1 MCNHFHLQ
9 ASFRCSINSHTHI
22 HKHPHTQG
30 MYLLQIWALQGA
42 ATLLHS
48 RLMKSRK
55 RLPCD
60 VLNTFHTH
68 CSLAHD
74 VTGGNTDSGHKM
86 AAPTPVFETFF
97 FKGGGEEKLK
107 WRIAVH
113 AFFIPFLLIQPV
125 MFLQLSSPLKNR
137 CRQYLAPREHMA
149 HVTSP
154 CAPNCSSMDVTKS
167 VKILTPMSLF

>member
-1 MCNHFHLQ
+1 MMWLVV
-9 ASFRCSINSHTHI
+9 
-22 HKHPHTQG
+22 TQT
-30 MYLLQIWALQGA
+30 A
-42 ATLLHS
+42 
-48 RLMKSRK
+48 
-55 RLPCD
+55 
-60 VLNTFHTH
+60 
-68 CSLAHD
+68 
-74 VTGGNTDSGHKM
+74 GHKM

-107 WRIAVH
+107 WSTAVH

-167 VKILTPMSLF
+167 VKILTPMSLLKLTWGWGSFTDPTQRAEKWIFYVIFPCAHPCMQQNPWRFLHPSCF